1 MLSAP
6 LTDLTSYV
14 VSANASQVPVD
25 RRNYAGIVATNLRRC
40 DSGLYAN
47 ADMPKQTISQAIS
60 QIMDIA
66 NQIAPP
72 RVFSR
77 SVFFTSIVQ

>member
-1 MLSAP
+1 MYTQA
-6 LTDLTSYV
+6 
-14 VSANASQVPVD
+14 QPVD
-25 RRNYAGIVATNLRRC
+25 RRNYGGIVATNLRQC
-40 DSGLYAN
+40 DSGMYGYRRMRICR
-47 ADMPKQTISQAIS
+47 DKRQAIS

-77 SVFFTSIVQ
+77 SVFFTSFIQ